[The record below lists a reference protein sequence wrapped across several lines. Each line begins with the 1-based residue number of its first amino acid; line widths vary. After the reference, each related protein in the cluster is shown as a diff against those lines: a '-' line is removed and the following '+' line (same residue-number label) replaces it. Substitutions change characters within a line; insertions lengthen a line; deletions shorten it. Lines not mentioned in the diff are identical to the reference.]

1 MNKNLIIF
9 SLLFCLKLTAHRILN
24 DMPRFL
30 PENPV
35 ILEAGAFDGEDALR
49 MSQLWSKATIH
60 TFEPVPLLFL
70 KTKAKTFNCKNVHC
84 HQLALSGQTG
94 RAQFYVSSDAQNE
107 ISGSSSLLEPKDHLK
122 FYQDIKFNNII
133 EVQTMNLDEW
143 AEANNIDHIDFMWL
157 DMQGAEF
164 DMLKSAPNILKTV
177 KLIFMEVA
185 FAQTYKNIPLY
196 QEVRAWLESQG
207 FVVIFDETCGAA
219 KAEGNALFIR
229 VQK

>member
-1 MNKNLIIF
+1 MNKKLIILA
-9 SLLFCLKLTAHRILN
+9 SLLSLQANAHRMLN
-24 DMPRFL
+24 ELPRFL

-49 MSQLWSKATIH
+49 MSQLWPKGTIH

-70 KTKAKTFNCKNVHC
+70 KTKARTFNCKNVRC
-84 HQLALSGQTG
+84 YQMALSATTG
-94 RAQFYVSSDAQNE
+94 RAQFFVSSNAQNE

-122 FYQDIKFNNII
+122 FYQDIKFNNTI

-143 AEANNIDHIDFMWL
+143 AIANNVDHIDFMWL

-164 DMLKSAPNILKTV
+164 AMLKSAPNILKTV
-177 KLIFMEVA
+177 KLIFMEIA
-185 FAQTYKNIPLY
+185 FKETYKDIPLY
-196 QEVRAWLESQG
+196 PEVRAWLEAQG
-207 FVVIFDETCGAA
+207 FAVAFEETCGAA

-229 VQK
+229 TR